1 LEKVLS
7 NNLKTKQ
14 ITDIYSQRFR
24 DRDEQRQ
31 QLWKTL
37 CVFYFQRYIKKG
49 ATVVD
54 LAAGYCEFI
63 NNIEAKRRIAIDLNP
78 DTKKYAD
85 KKVEVFI
92 TSSTKLPRT
101 LNDKADVVFVSNFFE
116 HLDSKHELLETLAA
130 IKSLLKKNGRL
141 MILQPNIRLT
151 KEAYWDFVDHS
162 LPLTEKSLTEAL
174 TLSGYDIELLKTRF
188 LPYTTS
194 SRLPISS
201 FLIRIYLKLS
211 IVQRL
216 VGKQT
221 FVIATNPA
229 SAKR

>member
-1 LEKVLS
+1 MS
-7 NNLKTKQ
+7 NSLKTSQ
-14 ITDIYSQRFR
+14 ITDIYSQRFGER
-24 DRDEQRQ
+24 DKQRQ
-31 QLWKTL
+31 ILWQTL
-37 CVFYFQRYIKKG
+37 CGSYFQEFIKKS
-49 ATVVD
+49 ATVID

-92 TSSTKLPRT
+92 TSSTKLPAK
-101 LNDKADVVFVSNFFE
+101 LKNSADVVFVSNFFE
-116 HLDSKHELLETLAA
+116 HLDSKHELLETLTAVRQ
-130 IKSLLKKNGRL
+130 LLKKNGQI

-174 TLSGYDIELLKTRF
+174 TLTGYTVEKLKTRF

-194 SRLPISS
+194 SSLPIAPW
-201 FLIRIYLKLS
+201 LIRLYLMLTPA
-211 IVQRL
+211 QWFF
-216 VGKQT
+216 GKQT
-221 FVIATNPA
+221 FVIA
-229 SAKR
+229 KK